1 MAIISIPTSVAG
13 VALPG
18 SLGNLAK
25 GPLSSL
31 FAGNG
36 VQTLQYPSDLAT
48 DPSRA
53 HYIQFSIKEIV
64 PAGWTSTNG
73 VVPGTKIGL
82 GGLKAAAVY
91 AASSIGSA
99 ASSVNQSLVQNSTT
113 AAAVENVASNV
124 AGSVGNAASSAT
136 SAVASGL
143 NSFTNALGLGSLSS
157 LFSAGAD
164 IFSAGADIFSS
175 TVVGQAVKG
184 SLVISPQTTN
194 PRAVISLYMPDT
206 LNAGYHSS
214 YDEPSLE
221 EAFGSTIQGLR
232 SLSKTAGQLA
242 QGETIKSVVSSDP
255 AAINLQAKLA
265 GLAAGLAGGDAK
277 TTQALVLQAQ
287 GYAINPQV
295 QMLYRGIELRSF
307 QLSFIFTPKSADE
320 TEQVDKIIS
329 MFKYYS
335 SPALQAGAQTQTDS
349 MFLIPPALF
358 NVNFMINN
366 GENRYLPKY
375 GDCILDS
382 LEVNYAPNGW
392 SSFESGAPVQTTL
405 SLNFRETQIIDKT
418 KLTNGDLR

>member
-36 VQTLQYPSDLAT
+36 VSTLQYPSDLAT

-64 PAGWTSTNG
+64 PAGWNSTNG
-73 VVPGTKIGL
+73 VVSGTKIGL
-82 GGLKAAAVY
+82 GGAKALASQAVSS
-91 AASSIGSA
+91 ASDA
-99 ASSVNQSLVQNSTT
+99 VQTAVQNSTT

-124 AGSVGNAASSAT
+124 SGQIAD
-136 SAVASGL
+136 SAVGQKIAQGTNYL
-143 NSFTNALGLGSLSS
+143 TNALGN
-157 LFSAGAD
+157 FTGATKD
-164 IFSAGADIFSS
+164 VVDFLSS
-175 TVVGQAVKG
+175 TVIGQTLKEG
-184 SLVISPQTTN
+184 LSISPQTTT

-214 YDEPSLE
+214 YDTPSLE
-221 EAFGSTIQGLR
+221 DAFGSTIQGLR
-232 SLSKTAGQLA
+232 SLSKTAGQFA
-242 QGETIKSVVSSDP
+242 QGADLKSVISSDP
-255 AAINLQAKLA
+255 GVINLQAKAA
-265 GLAAGLAGGDAK
+265 GALTGLAGGDAK
-277 TTQALVLQAQ
+277 TTQSLILQAQ

-295 QMLYRGIELRSF
+295 QMLYKGIDLRSF
-307 QLSFIFTPKSADE
+307 QLSFTFTPKSVGE

-329 MFKYYS
+329 TFKYYF

-366 GENRYLPKY
+366 IENKYLPKY
-375 GDCILDS
+375 GDCVLES

-405 SLNFRETQIIDKT
+405 SLGFRETQIIDKT
-418 KLTNGDLR
+418 KLQNGDLR

>member
-73 VVPGTKIGL
+73 VVSGTKIGL

-91 AASSIGSA
+91 AASSIGSV
-99 ASSVNQSLVQNSTT
+99 ASSANQSLVQNSTT

-164 IFSAGADIFSS
+164 IFSS
-175 TVVGQAVKG
+175 TVVGQTLKEG
-184 SLVISPQTTN
+184 LSISPQTTN

-214 YDEPSLE
+214 YDTPSLE

-232 SLSKTAGQLA
+232 SLSKTAGQFA
-242 QGETIKSVVSSDP
+242 QGADLKSVISSDP
-255 AAINLQAKLA
+255 GVINLQAKAA
-265 GLAAGLAGGDAK
+265 GALTGLAGGDAQ

>member
-36 VQTLQYPSDLAT
+36 VETLQYPSDLAT
-48 DPSRA
+48 DPSKA
-53 HYIQFSIKEIV
+53 HYVQFSIKEVV
-64 PAGWTSTNG
+64 PAGWNSTNG
-73 VVPGTKIGL
+73 VVSGTKIDL
-82 GGLKAAAVY
+82 GGLKSGAVAIANY
-91 AASSIGSA
+91 S
-99 ASSVNQSLVQNSTT
+99 SSVNQSLVQNSTT
-113 AAAVENVASNV
+113 AASMETVISNGAGAVVN
-124 AGSVGNAASSAT
+124 GAA
-136 SAVASGL
+136 AVASGVASGV
-143 NSFTNALGLGSLSS
+143 NSSFNALGLDTLSS
-157 LFSAGAD
+157 YATKFVD
-164 IFSAGADIFSS
+164 IAYSS
-175 TVVGQAVKG
+175 VIGKTLKEGL
-184 SLVISPQTTN
+184 SISPQTTT

-206 LNAGYHSS
+206 LNAGYTSH
-214 YDEPSLE
+214 YDTPSLQD
-221 EAFGSTIQGLR
+221 AFGSTIQGLR

-242 QGETIKSVVSSDP
+242 QGETIKSVISSDP
-255 AAINLQAKLA
+255 GAINLQAKIAGNLA
-265 GLAAGLAGGDAK
+265 GFAGGNAQ
-277 TTQALVLQAQ
+277 TTQSLVLQAQ

-295 QMLYRGIELRSF
+295 QMLYNGIELRYF

-366 GENRYLPKY
+366 IENRYLPKY
-375 GDCILDS
+375 GDCVLEN
-382 LEVNYAPNGW
+382 LEVNYAPNGFA
-392 SSFESGAPVQTTL
+392 SFENGAPVQTTL
-405 SLNFRETQIIDKT
+405 SLSFKETQIIDKT

>member
-36 VQTLQYPSDLAT
+36 VSTLQYPSDLAT

-64 PAGWTSTNG
+64 PAGWNSTNG
-73 VVPGTKIGL
+73 VVSGTKIGL
-82 GGLKAAAVY
+82 GGAKALASQAVSS
-91 AASSIGSA
+91 ASDA
-99 ASSVNQSLVQNSTT
+99 VQTAVQNSTT

-124 AGSVGNAASSAT
+124 SGQIAD
-136 SAVASGL
+136 SAVGQKIAQGTNYL
-143 NSFTNALGLGSLSS
+143 TNALGN
-157 LFSAGAD
+157 FTGATKD
-164 IFSAGADIFSS
+164 VVDFLSS
-175 TVVGQAVKG
+175 TVIGQTLKEG
-184 SLVISPQTTN
+184 LSISPQTTT

-214 YDEPSLE
+214 YETPSLE
-221 EAFGSTIQGLR
+221 DAFGSTIQGLR
-232 SLSKTAGQLA
+232 SLSKTAGQFA
-242 QGETIKSVVSSDP
+242 QGADLKSVISSDP
-255 AAINLQAKLA
+255 GVINLQAKAA
-265 GLAAGLAGGDAK
+265 GALTGLAGGDAK
-277 TTQALVLQAQ
+277 TTQSLILQAQ

-295 QMLYRGIELRSF
+295 QMLYKGIDLRSF
-307 QLSFIFTPKSADE
+307 QLSFTFTPKSVGE

-329 MFKYYS
+329 TFKYYF

-366 GENRYLPKY
+366 IENKYLPKY
-375 GDCILDS
+375 GDCVLES

-405 SLNFRETQIIDKT
+405 SLGFRETQIIDKT
-418 KLTNGDLR
+418 KLQNGDLR

>member
-36 VQTLQYPSDLAT
+36 VSTLQYPSDLAT

-64 PAGWTSTNG
+64 PAGWNSTNG
-73 VVPGTKIGL
+73 VVSGTKIGL
-82 GGLKAAAVY
+82 GGAKALASQAVSS
-91 AASSIGSA
+91 ASDA
-99 ASSVNQSLVQNSTT
+99 VQTAVQNSTT

-124 AGSVGNAASSAT
+124 SGQIAD
-136 SAVASGL
+136 SAVGQKIAQGTNYL
-143 NSFTNALGLGSLSS
+143 TNALGN
-157 LFSAGAD
+157 FTGAAKD
-164 IFSAGADIFSS
+164 VVDFLSS
-175 TVVGQAVKG
+175 TVIGQTLKEG
-184 SLVISPQTTN
+184 LSISPQTTT

-214 YDEPSLE
+214 YETPSLE
-221 EAFGSTIQGLR
+221 DAFGSTIQGLR
-232 SLSKTAGQLA
+232 SLSKTAGQFA
-242 QGETIKSVVSSDP
+242 QGADLKSVISSDP
-255 AAINLQAKLA
+255 GVINLQAKAA
-265 GLAAGLAGGDAK
+265 GALTGLAGGDAK
-277 TTQALVLQAQ
+277 TTQSLILQAQ

-295 QMLYRGIELRSF
+295 QMLYKGIDLRSF
-307 QLSFIFTPKSADE
+307 QLSFTFTPKSVGE

-329 MFKYYS
+329 TFKYYF

-366 GENRYLPKY
+366 IENKYLPKY
-375 GDCILDS
+375 GDCVLES

-405 SLNFRETQIIDKT
+405 SLGFRETQIIDKT
-418 KLTNGDLR
+418 KLQNGDLR

>member
-1 MAIISIPTSVAG
+1 
-13 VALPG
+13 
-18 SLGNLAK
+18 
-25 GPLSSL
+25 
-31 FAGNG
+31 
-36 VQTLQYPSDLAT
+36 
-48 DPSRA
+48 
-53 HYIQFSIKEIV
+53 
-64 PAGWTSTNG
+64 
-73 VVPGTKIGL
+73 
-82 GGLKAAAVY
+82 
-91 AASSIGSA
+91 
-99 ASSVNQSLVQNSTT
+99 
-113 AAAVENVASNV
+113 
-124 AGSVGNAASSAT
+124 
-136 SAVASGL
+136 
-143 NSFTNALGLGSLSS
+143 
-157 LFSAGAD
+157 
-164 IFSAGADIFSS
+164 
-175 TVVGQAVKG
+175 
-184 SLVISPQTTN
+184 
-194 PRAVISLYMPDT
+194 MPDT

-214 YDEPSLE
+214 YDTPSLE

-418 KLTNGDLR
+418 KLQNGDLR